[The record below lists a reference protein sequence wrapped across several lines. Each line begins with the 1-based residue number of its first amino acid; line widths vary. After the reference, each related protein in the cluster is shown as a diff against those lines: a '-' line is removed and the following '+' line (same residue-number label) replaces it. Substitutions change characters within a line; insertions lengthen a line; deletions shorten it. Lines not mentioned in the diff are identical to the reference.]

1 MPRPRK
7 NQKNKKKNNISE
19 LFLSH
24 PKCQDLEKTKK
35 KQKKKQYFRTLS
47 EDTPK
52 SKTPGFFFFLVFC
65 RFLSRALKY
74 CFFFLFFWFSAGFLV
89 FFLRACPRTSRILL
103 SLFLFGFLQGCFNF
117 LSQGVPCWCSEGLL
131 DQLNCQSMYE
141 HTCSKSVFLP
151 SSQHLGGQKTL

>member
-7 NQKNKKKNNISE
+7 NQKKQKKNNISE

-35 KQKKKQYFRTLS
+35 NKKKQKDQYFRTLS

-52 SKTPGFFFFLVFC
+52 SKTSGKLFFLFFLFFLVFC

-74 CFFFLFFWFSAGFLV
+74 CFFWFSAGFLV

-131 DQLNCQSMYE
+131 DQLN
-141 HTCSKSVFLP
+141 
-151 SSQHLGGQKTL
+151 